1 LNIYSF
7 KFFLKLNFIEII
19 YYLIQ
24 DENNV
29 ISASIVEKILF
40 FHKKIKYC
48 SKESFDKICSILSEI
63 NIISKDGSSVKHFDI
78 EKNRTIKKLLKLN
91 DIYTKQ
97 NNMKNRNVFNFGQE
111 NDEKE
116 ENEIKSKE
124 AKKIAKESEI
134 LGKAYQTISLLIT
147 VNSSRSASS
156 TNNIIL
162 EKKNEIIENKT
173 DKINNFNEES
183 VQTNNNNVKDKINKK
198 KLLTEKS
205 ISGVLQNINTRSS
218 SKKFLPKIRYN
229 LRKNSCKNSRPYETN
244 NFFNN
249 NNSSN
254 IEKIGIK
261 TLNINKIIIGIKDK
275 VDKTPEKKNHL
286 KSINRIPSAN
296 SSKNRDSY
304 SVNSKLNKANYL
316 YNSHNKFENNLYF
329 DELNYQIIN
338 INDINKSSIFNH
350 MIGFTGKE
358 IFKDITPNENINNH
372 INKDLTYAHST
383 KLVTNFYKNGS
394 KSVKK
399 KETYFN
405 VSNKIT
411 INAKGNEN
419 NKSNK

>member
-1 LNIYSF
+1 
-7 KFFLKLNFIEII
+7 
-19 YYLIQ
+19 
-24 DENNV
+24 
-29 ISASIVEKILF
+29 
-40 FHKKIKYC
+40 
-48 SKESFDKICSILSEI
+48 
-63 NIISKDGSSVKHFDI
+63 
-78 EKNRTIKKLLKLN
+78 
-91 DIYTKQ
+91 
-97 NNMKNRNVFNFGQE
+97 MKNRNVFNFGQE

-173 DKINNFNEES
+173 
-183 VQTNNNNVKDKINKK
+183 DKINKK

-350 MIGFTGKE
+350 MVGLTGKE

>member
-1 LNIYSF
+1 
-7 KFFLKLNFIEII
+7 
-19 YYLIQ
+19 
-24 DENNV
+24 
-29 ISASIVEKILF
+29 
-40 FHKKIKYC
+40 
-48 SKESFDKICSILSEI
+48 
-63 NIISKDGSSVKHFDI
+63 VKHFDI

-97 NNMKNRNVFNFGQE
+97 NNMKNRNIFNFGQE
-111 NDEKE
+111 NDENE

-124 AKKIAKESEI
+124 TKKIAKESEI

-147 VNSSRSASS
+147 VNSSRSRSGSS
-156 TNNIIL
+156 TNNINL
-162 EKKNEIIENKT
+162 EKKNEVIENKT
-173 DKINNFNEES
+173 DKINNFNEDS
-183 VQTNNNNVKDKINKK
+183 VQMNNNNVKDKINKK

-229 LRKNSCKNSRPYETN
+229 LRKNSCTNSRPYETN
-244 NFFNN
+244 NFFNNN

-261 TLNINKIIIGIKDK
+261 TLNINKIIIGIKEK
-275 VDKTPEKKNHL
+275 IDKTPEKKNHL

-296 SSKNRDSY
+296 TSKNRDSY
-304 SVNSKLNKANYL
+304 SVNSKMNKANYL

-383 KLVTNFYKNGS
+383 KLVTNFYKNGA

-399 KETYFN
+399 KDTYFN

-419 NKSNK
+419 TKSNK